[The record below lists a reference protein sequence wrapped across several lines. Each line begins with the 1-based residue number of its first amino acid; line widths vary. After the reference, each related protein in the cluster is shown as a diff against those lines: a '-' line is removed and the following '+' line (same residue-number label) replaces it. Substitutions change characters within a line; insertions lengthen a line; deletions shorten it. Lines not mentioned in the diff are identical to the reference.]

1 MDTKIKAVS
10 LKKRLVTLFFSMLSI
25 SAFTFGGGFVIVTL
39 MKRRF
44 VDDLEWLDENEML
57 DMTAIAQSCP
67 GAIAVNG
74 AILVGQRVAGAA
86 GIIVATVATIIPP
99 MVILSLVSYFYALFA
114 DNPYVAAV
122 LAGMQAGVAAVI
134 VDVVLNLGMG
144 VVKTRRWLL
153 DVIMVAA
160 FAAAISG
167 VNVIYIILTSGVIG
181 VICAIAGR
189 GRKPMLLDLFLCFV
203 QVGLF
208 SIGGGYAAMPM
219 IQAKAVEHYHW
230 LTMGE
235 FTDLMTIAEMTPGP
249 ITVNSATFVG
259 IRMAGI
265 PGALVATM
273 GCILPSLIIVS
284 LLSWLYEKYRSMDA
298 MQAVLACLRPAV
310 VALIAS
316 AALTILRV
324 VVFAGG
330 VVSAEAVQMLYV
342 ALFAA
347 ALVVLRVKHSN
358 PILVMVCCGA
368 VSLIAKFIAG

>member
-1 MDTKIKAVS
+1 
-10 LKKRLVTLFFSMLSI
+10 
-25 SAFTFGGGFVIVTL
+25 
-39 MKRRF
+39 
-44 VDDLEWLDENEML
+44 
-57 DMTAIAQSCP
+57 
-67 GAIAVNG
+67 
-74 AILVGQRVAGAA
+74 
-86 GIIVATVATIIPP
+86 
-99 MVILSLVSYFYALFA
+99 
-114 DNPYVAAV
+114 
-122 LAGMQAGVAAVI
+122 
-134 VDVVLNLGMG
+134 
-144 VVKTRRWLL
+144 
-153 DVIMVAA
+153 
-160 FAAAISG
+160 
-167 VNVIYIILTSGVIG
+167 
-181 VICAIAGR
+181 
-189 GRKPMLLDLFLCFV
+189 MLLDLFLCFV

-273 GCILPSLIIVS
+273 GCIL
-284 LLSWLYEKYRSMDA
+284 
-298 MQAVLACLRPAV
+298 
-310 VALIAS
+310 
-316 AALTILRV
+316 
-324 VVFAGG
+324 
-330 VVSAEAVQMLYV
+330 QMLYV

>member
-1 MDTKIKAVS
+1 
-10 LKKRLVTLFFSMLSI
+10 
-25 SAFTFGGGFVIVTL
+25 
-39 MKRRF
+39 
-44 VDDLEWLDENEML
+44 
-57 DMTAIAQSCP
+57 
-67 GAIAVNG
+67 
-74 AILVGQRVAGAA
+74 
-86 GIIVATVATIIPP
+86 
-99 MVILSLVSYFYALFA
+99 
-114 DNPYVAAV
+114 
-122 LAGMQAGVAAVI
+122 
-134 VDVVLNLGMG
+134 
-144 VVKTRRWLL
+144 
-153 DVIMVAA
+153 
-160 FAAAISG
+160 
-167 VNVIYIILTSGVIG
+167 
-181 VICAIAGR
+181 
-189 GRKPMLLDLFLCFV
+189 MLLDLFLCFM

-284 LLSWLYEKYRSMDA
+284 LISWLYEKYRSMDA

-324 VVFAGG
+324 VVFADG
-330 VVSAEAVQMLYV
+330 VVSVEAVQMLYA

-358 PILVMVCCGA
+358 PILVMICCGA

>member
-1 MDTKIKAVS
+1 
-10 LKKRLVTLFFSMLSI
+10 
-25 SAFTFGGGFVIVTL
+25 
-39 MKRRF
+39 
-44 VDDLEWLDENEML
+44 
-57 DMTAIAQSCP
+57 
-67 GAIAVNG
+67 
-74 AILVGQRVAGAA
+74 
-86 GIIVATVATIIPP
+86 
-99 MVILSLVSYFYALFA
+99 
-114 DNPYVAAV
+114 
-122 LAGMQAGVAAVI
+122 
-134 VDVVLNLGMG
+134 
-144 VVKTRRWLL
+144 
-153 DVIMVAA
+153 
-160 FAAAISG
+160 
-167 VNVIYIILTSGVIG
+167 
-181 VICAIAGR
+181 
-189 GRKPMLLDLFLCFV
+189 MLLDLFLCFV

-219 IQAKAVEHYHW
+219 IQAKAVEYYHW

-330 VVSAEAVQMLYV
+330 VVSAEAPQAAVYGLCVADPFAWMSADAVLCIPLIKNIMRENYDYLYGSGQ
-342 ALFAA
+342 
-347 ALVVLRVKHSN
+347 K
-358 PILVMVCCGA
+358 
-368 VSLIAKFIAG
+368 LIER

>member
-1 MDTKIKAVS
+1 
-10 LKKRLVTLFFSMLSI
+10 
-25 SAFTFGGGFVIVTL
+25 
-39 MKRRF
+39 
-44 VDDLEWLDENEML
+44 
-57 DMTAIAQSCP
+57 
-67 GAIAVNG
+67 
-74 AILVGQRVAGAA
+74 
-86 GIIVATVATIIPP
+86 
-99 MVILSLVSYFYALFA
+99 
-114 DNPYVAAV
+114 
-122 LAGMQAGVAAVI
+122 
-134 VDVVLNLGMG
+134 
-144 VVKTRRWLL
+144 
-153 DVIMVAA
+153 
-160 FAAAISG
+160 
-167 VNVIYIILTSGVIG
+167 
-181 VICAIAGR
+181 
-189 GRKPMLLDLFLCFV
+189 MLLDLFLCFV

-358 PILVMVCCGA
+358 PILVMVCCGGFA
-368 VSLIAKFIAG
+368 DRQVHRGVSAPLLKRQKRRVQFGNAHEIFRFFSKTPCEMKQSVISSLLYEHRTRGDGHGYD

>member
-1 MDTKIKAVS
+1 
-10 LKKRLVTLFFSMLSI
+10 
-25 SAFTFGGGFVIVTL
+25 
-39 MKRRF
+39 
-44 VDDLEWLDENEML
+44 
-57 DMTAIAQSCP
+57 
-67 GAIAVNG
+67 
-74 AILVGQRVAGAA
+74 
-86 GIIVATVATIIPP
+86 

-122 LAGMQAGVAAVI
+122 LAGMQSGVAAVI

-144 VVKTRRWLL
+144 VVKTKRLAAGCHHG
-153 DVIMVAA
+153 AA

-219 IQAKAVEHYHW
+219 IQALAVEHYHW

-284 LLSWLYEKYRSMDA
+284 LLV
-298 MQAVLACLRPAV
+298 AV
-310 VALIAS
+310 
-316 AALTILRV
+316 
-324 VVFAGG
+324 
-330 VVSAEAVQMLYV
+330 
-342 ALFAA
+342 
-347 ALVVLRVKHSN
+347 
-358 PILVMVCCGA
+358 
-368 VSLIAKFIAG
+368 

>member
-1 MDTKIKAVS
+1 
-10 LKKRLVTLFFSMLSI
+10 
-25 SAFTFGGGFVIVTL
+25 
-39 MKRRF
+39 
-44 VDDLEWLDENEML
+44 
-57 DMTAIAQSCP
+57 
-67 GAIAVNG
+67 
-74 AILVGQRVAGAA
+74 
-86 GIIVATVATIIPP
+86 
-99 MVILSLVSYFYALFA
+99 
-114 DNPYVAAV
+114 
-122 LAGMQAGVAAVI
+122 
-134 VDVVLNLGMG
+134 
-144 VVKTRRWLL
+144 
-153 DVIMVAA
+153 
-160 FAAAISG
+160 
-167 VNVIYIILTSGVIG
+167 
-181 VICAIAGR
+181 
-189 GRKPMLLDLFLCFV
+189 MLLDLFLCFV

-235 FTDLMTIAEMTPGP
+235 FTDLMTIAELT
-249 ITVNSATFVG
+249 
-259 IRMAGI
+259 
-265 PGALVATM
+265 
-273 GCILPSLIIVS
+273 
-284 LLSWLYEKYRSMDA
+284 WLYEKYRSMDA

>member
-1 MDTKIKAVS
+1 
-10 LKKRLVTLFFSMLSI
+10 
-25 SAFTFGGGFVIVTL
+25 
-39 MKRRF
+39 
-44 VDDLEWLDENEML
+44 
-57 DMTAIAQSCP
+57 
-67 GAIAVNG
+67 
-74 AILVGQRVAGAA
+74 
-86 GIIVATVATIIPP
+86 
-99 MVILSLVSYFYALFA
+99 
-114 DNPYVAAV
+114 
-122 LAGMQAGVAAVI
+122 
-134 VDVVLNLGMG
+134 
-144 VVKTRRWLL
+144 
-153 DVIMVAA
+153 
-160 FAAAISG
+160 
-167 VNVIYIILTSGVIG
+167 
-181 VICAIAGR
+181 
-189 GRKPMLLDLFLCFV
+189 MLLDLFLCFV

-330 VVSAEAVQMLYV
+330 VVGLLLY
-342 ALFAA
+342 AWL
-347 ALVVLRVKHSN
+347 LRSGT
-358 PILVMVCCGA
+358 P
-368 VSLIAKFIAG
+368 LIASSPLLAFIAVVGFCTTFGLLAGGLVTMRPDHVGLITEVREALEQGRWAVVVHPTDTAQTRQARALLQDGGGAQVARTL

>member
-1 MDTKIKAVS
+1 
-10 LKKRLVTLFFSMLSI
+10 
-25 SAFTFGGGFVIVTL
+25 
-39 MKRRF
+39 
-44 VDDLEWLDENEML
+44 
-57 DMTAIAQSCP
+57 
-67 GAIAVNG
+67 
-74 AILVGQRVAGAA
+74 
-86 GIIVATVATIIPP
+86 
-99 MVILSLVSYFYALFA
+99 
-114 DNPYVAAV
+114 
-122 LAGMQAGVAAVI
+122 
-134 VDVVLNLGMG
+134 
-144 VVKTRRWLL
+144 
-153 DVIMVAA
+153 
-160 FAAAISG
+160 
-167 VNVIYIILTSGVIG
+167 
-181 VICAIAGR
+181 
-189 GRKPMLLDLFLCFV
+189 MLLDLFLCFV

-316 AALTILRV
+316 AVANDGEMIKPRYVDNIVSADGQAVKTFYKESLGTVMSESEANTLTELMK
-324 VVFAGG
+324 G
-330 VVSAEAVQMLYV
+330 VVQS
-342 ALFAA
+342 
-347 ALVVLRVKHSN
+347 
-358 PILVMVCCGA
+358 GTA
-368 VSLIAKFIAG
+368 VSLSDLPYNIAGKTGTAEHGSDGETPHSWFVGFSNADDPDIVIAVVAENGGYSSEVAVPIARQVIEAYYAQQ

>member
-1 MDTKIKAVS
+1 
-10 LKKRLVTLFFSMLSI
+10 
-25 SAFTFGGGFVIVTL
+25 
-39 MKRRF
+39 
-44 VDDLEWLDENEML
+44 
-57 DMTAIAQSCP
+57 
-67 GAIAVNG
+67 
-74 AILVGQRVAGAA
+74 
-86 GIIVATVATIIPP
+86 
-99 MVILSLVSYFYALFA
+99 
-114 DNPYVAAV
+114 
-122 LAGMQAGVAAVI
+122 
-134 VDVVLNLGMG
+134 
-144 VVKTRRWLL
+144 
-153 DVIMVAA
+153 
-160 FAAAISG
+160 
-167 VNVIYIILTSGVIG
+167 
-181 VICAIAGR
+181 
-189 GRKPMLLDLFLCFV
+189 MLLDLFLCFV

-316 AALTILRV
+316 GWSCSRAAW
-324 VVFAGG
+324 
-330 VVSAEAVQMLYV
+330 SAPRRCRCSTSRCLPP
-342 ALFAA
+342 
-347 ALVVLRVKHSN
+347 RWS
-358 PILVMVCCGA
+358 CCA
-368 VSLIAKFIAG
+368 SSTATRFW